1 MPDWEAYK
9 EAYDRGVL
17 SEEKK
22 GLYEEAIKRKL
33 TTGEPTTLQP
43 IQVGEEPAGGMF
55 GLLGKLGLKEKQF
68 ITPPPPGG
76 PIEEPGLKRPDIVS
90 DPVDVIQGILTGGT
104 LGLLK
109 TGGKLTKP
117 VAEEALAWATYNAP
131 ALAKSIYKG
140 VSGVIPGLSAK
151 ALEKT
156 IPVEK
161 AAPIAMQV
169 GESFLSKIIPG
180 MAKATTPEM
189 QGIIDLAKREKV
201 SILAPDVTGNRTQ
214 ALLFNA
220 ADKAIGGAGVTQ
232 KAAARTIQDMN
243 AYGQRVLSGLGGELE
258 KAGLGEV
265 ARFGMK
271 TKFDPVEKFGDSL
284 YDIAAKEATGTPT
297 ILSNTTKIV
306 DEIRKTK
313 DFQYLPGPI
322 RSVLNKVF
330 SDISPVA
337 KVTAGTRY
345 GGMPQDILAKLQ
357 EQGISK
363 TMDFSELESIRRAVS
378 KLSFYKEISG
388 DQGNRFA
395 KQVLV
400 AIDKD
405 MDLAAAKAGTLA
417 KSALDDA
424 RKFQREEIFGVFK
437 GETALGKP
445 SIGRRISTIQNEDFL
460 TIISKGNLTELKDM
474 KKVLPEST
482 IQNVKQAWL
491 TDLFSRHQKDLM
503 TPQGI
508 VKVLNVPAAGRE
520 IDKFGDLYLKTLFNK
535 QEFQMI
541 DNFRKLS
548 QHIGAAEKIAGNPS
562 GTAQTIYTI
571 QLITGGLLA
580 GYGTWKES
588 PVSAATGLILTFGG
602 PYGIAKFMTSPTG
615 FRYMTTG
622 IEKSPLIRDIITQSL
637 KSAAIA
643 GTHANIDI
651 RQRASIP
658 MGKTPTES
666 TQIPIIP
673 RATGGPVSPTIIK
686 SSIDNILPFGI
697 ISTRGALNK

>member
-1 MPDWEAYK
+1 MPDWGAFK
-9 EAYDRGVL
+9 EAYDRGIL
-17 SEEKK
+17 PEDKK
-22 GLYEEAIKRKL
+22 GLYEEAIKRGL
-33 TTGEPTTLQP
+33 TKVEPATQKR
-43 IQVGEEPAGGMF
+43 IQVGEQPSGGMF
-55 GLLGKLGLKEKQF
+55 GLLGKLGVKEKQF
-68 ITPPPPGG
+68 ITPPPTGG
-76 PIEEPGLKRPDIVS
+76 PVEEPGLKRPDIFS
-90 DPVDVIQGILTGGT
+90 DPIDIGQGILTGGT

-109 TGGKLTKP
+109 TGGKFTKP
-117 VAEEALAWATYNAP
+117 VAEEALAWGTYNIP
-131 ALAKSIYKG
+131 ALAKSVYKG
-140 VSGVIPGLSAK
+140 GASIIPGLAAK
-151 ALEKT
+151 GLEKT

-161 AAPIAMQV
+161 ATPIAMEA
-169 GESFLSKIIPG
+169 GKSFLSKVIPG
-180 MAKATTPEM
+180 MAKVSTPEM
-189 QGIIDLAKREKV
+189 QSIIDLAKREKV
-201 SILAPDVTGNRTQ
+201 SILAPDITGNRTQ

-243 AYGQRVLSGLGGELE
+243 AYSQRVLSGLGGELE

-284 YDIAAKEATGTPT
+284 YDIAAKEAIGTPT
-297 ILSNTTKIV
+297 ALSNTTKIV

-322 RSVLNKVF
+322 KSVLNKVF

-337 KVTAGTRY
+337 KVTADTRY

-357 EQGISK
+357 EQGITK

-424 RKFQREEIFGVFK
+424 RKFQKEEIFGIFK
-437 GETALGKP
+437 GETKLGKP
-445 SIGRRISTIQNEDFL
+445 SIGSRISTIQNEDFL
-460 TIISKGNLTELKDM
+460 TIISKGNITELKDM

-491 TDLFSRHQKDLM
+491 TDLFGRHQKDLM
-503 TPQGI
+503 TPEGI
-508 VKVLNVPAAGRE
+508 VKVLNVPAAGKE

-535 QEFQMI
+535 QEFQTI
-541 DNFRKLS
+541 SNFRKLS
-548 QHIGAAEKIAGNPS
+548 QHIGFAEKIAGNPS

-571 QLITGGLLA
+571 QLITGGVVA
-580 GYGTWKES
+580 GYGTWKRE
-588 PVSAATGLILTFGG
+588 PVTAATGLVFTFGG
-602 PYGIAKFMTSPTG
+602 PYAIAKFMTSPGG

-622 IEKSPLIRDIITQSL
+622 IEKSPLIRDIITQSI

-643 GTHANIDI
+643 GTHANIDLNTK
-651 RQRASIP
+651 
-658 MGKTPTES
+658 G
-666 TQIPIIP
+666 
-673 RATGGPVSPTIIK
+673 
-686 SSIDNILPFGI
+686 DN
-697 ISTRGALNK
+697 